1 MINEVGLWA
10 LRRVLRDQAEWR
22 KRGLDVPR
30 VAVNVSAVQ
39 LRRRDFTEQMRSLLA
54 NNAGQALDIEI
65 TESLLMEDI
74 EGSIEKLEEIRDLG
88 VKIAIDDFG
97 TGYSSLSYL
106 SRLPVHALKIDRS
119 FIDGMLRANE
129 NMSIVSS
136 VISLAH
142 ALKLKVIAEGVETDE
157 QCRVLQELECDEIQ
171 GYLVSKPMP
180 ADEVA
185 RMLQQNALAA

>member
-1 MINEVGLWA
+1 M
-10 LRRVLRDQAEWR
+10 LRDQAEWR
-22 KRGLDVPR
+22 HRGIDVPR
-30 VAVNVSAVQ
+30 VAVNVSAIQ
-39 LRRRDFTEQMRSLLA
+39 LRRRDFTSQVSALLA
-54 NNAGQALDIEI
+54 NTSGHMLDIEI

-74 EGSIEKLEEIRDLG
+74 EGCIEKLKVIRDLG
-88 VKIAIDDFG
+88 VKISIDDFG
-97 TGYSSLSYL
+97 TSYSSLAYL

-119 FIDGMLRANE
+119 FIEGMFKNSE

-157 QCRVLQELECDEIQ
+157 QCQVLQDLDCDEIQ
-171 GYLVSKPMP
+171 GYLISKPLV

-185 RMLQQNALAA
+185 RMLQQRAMAA